1 MHFSSYGKTCFILH
15 CFAPCCDLQECSPHI
30 EHWLPAFLH
39 ISTHIKDTLGF
50 LLPVRRQTY
59 VQVLL
64 RWVIL
69 DKLGMTPPAKS
80 SRETTKLAHPVKG
93 PKHNKFLT
101 FYGSVQKSDIKHCH
115 KYAVKGQFPPSS
127 LCCAP
132 GHWVDTAYDAKRAK
146 EHVWTS
152 TTAELTWLTF

>member
-1 MHFSSYGKTCFILH
+1 
-15 CFAPCCDLQECSPHI
+15 
-30 EHWLPAFLH
+30 
-39 ISTHIKDTLGF
+39 
-50 LLPVRRQTY
+50 
-59 VQVLL
+59 
-64 RWVIL
+64 
-69 DKLGMTPPAKS
+69 MTPPAKS

-146 EHVWTS
+146 EHV
-152 TTAELTWLTF
+152 